1 MEVRKT
7 TDGSHVTVSV
17 IGTINTETA
26 SVLNAELLALDY
38 NGLDLTLDFSDTEY
52 ITSAGLRALLVA
64 RKKLSDSTMRIVHAN
79 ESICEVF
86 AMTGFD
92 SLIRI
97 EADTK
102 GSEEYRLSFSRLLR
116 ERVKADRD
124 KTAYIFLDRSYCWA
138 DIDRASQIIADD
150 LAKQGVKKGSHVGI
164 CAPNSINWVFCF
176 YAIQKLGGIAVL
188 INPGLR
194 PGEVMKVSEIGD
206 VAFLCYGELPG
217 ITTFEEYS
225 RACAESRCIR
235 HMYDISSRID
245 FTGRFDEYGLIADRY
260 CEDFPADDA
269 SVIIYS
275 SGSTGLPKA
284 ILSSSYNIMV
294 SIEPIIREM
303 AFRKDDINLAFLP
316 FFHIFGIATG
326 ISVGVLTGYVSVIP
340 QSKAPDTLI
349 DLIER
354 YRCTIFNSVPT
365 MMLAIC
371 QAKTFTP
378 ERLSTLRLSILGG
391 SATTESQMRMLKKL
405 LPNNHFANIYGMSE
419 NAAVSLTR
427 YEDTVEHITQTV
439 GKPVP
444 GLELCIR
451 DPETGAALPAG
462 QQGEICVRSQAM
474 VICYYRLA
482 IELQPVDDEGWLATG
497 DLGVLDA
504 DGYLR
509 IVGRKKD
516 LIICGGENISP
527 GEIAEAMMQLP
538 QVADV
543 KVLGVPHEIK
553 GEVVAA
559 AVILKSGAQWDENEV
574 RAKLSEQLAK
584 YKIPVH
590 FVIVDAFP
598 LLGSGKVDAITLKKQ
613 VIETIGKP

>member
-1 MEVRKT
+1 MEIRKT
-7 TDGSHVTVSV
+7 TNGSHVTLYV
-17 IGTINTETA
+17 IGTINTQT
-26 SVLNAELLALDY
+26 VGTLNTELLNLDY
-38 NGLDLTLDFSDTEY
+38 NGLDLTLDFSDTDY
-52 ITSAGLRALLVA
+52 ITSAGLRALLIA

-86 AMTGFD
+86 SMTGFD

-97 EADTK
+97 EADEK
-102 GSEEYRLSFSRLLR
+102 SSEVYRLGFARLLR
-116 ERVKADRD
+116 DRVRTDGD
-124 KTAYIFLDRSYCWA
+124 KTAYVFCDRRYTWA
-138 DIDRASQIIADD
+138 DIDRGSQIIADD
-150 LAKQGVKKGSHVGI
+150 LANRGVKKGSHVGI
-164 CAPNSINWVFCF
+164 CALNSINWVFCF

-194 PGEVMKVSEIGD
+194 PGELMKVSEIGD
-206 VAFLCYGELPG
+206 VTFLCYGEIPG
-217 ITTFEEYS
+217 ITAYEGYRS
-225 RACAESRCIR
+225 ACAESRCI
-235 HMYDISSRID
+235 HQMYDVSSRVD
-245 FTGRFDEYGLIADRY
+245 FTDRFDEYALIADRY

-269 SVIIYS
+269 CVIIYS

-284 ILSSSYNIMV
+284 ILSSGFNIMV
-294 SIEPIIREM
+294 SIEPLIKEM
-303 AFRKDDINLAFLP
+303 KLSKEDINLAFLP

-326 ISVGVLTGYVSVIP
+326 ISAGVLTGYTSVIP

-349 DLIER
+349 ELIEK

-365 MMLAIC
+365 MILAIC

-378 ERLSTLRLSILGG
+378 ERLSSLRLSVLGG
-391 SATTESQMRMLKKL
+391 SATTESQMRMLQKL

-419 NAAVSLTR
+419 NAAVSLTQ
-427 YEDTVEHITQTV
+427 YEDTVDHITKTV

-462 QQGEICVRSQAM
+462 QKGEICVRSQAM

-482 IELQPVDDEGWLATG
+482 IEQQPVDDEGWLATG
-497 DLGVLDA
+497 DIGVLDS

-509 IVGRKKD
+509 LVGRKKD

-527 GEIAEAMMQLP
+527 GEIAEVMMQLP
-538 QVADV
+538 QIKDV

-559 AVILKSGAQWDENEV
+559 AVILKSGAQWDESEI
-574 RAKLSEQLAK
+574 RSILSERLAK

-590 FVIVDAFP
+590 FVVVDSFP
-598 LLGSGKVDAITLKKQ
+598 LLGSGKIDAITLKKQ